1 MEMSTLKRILV
12 PVEYSAKSEAAVLV
26 AAAMSRRHKAV
37 LRLLHVINPDTYS
50 FSGSDKL
57 VVSMST
63 EEVILSEL
71 SKLQRWADSL
81 LQGQSVQ
88 CYVECRIGIVH
99 DRILEKAQEVG
110 ADLIVMGCE
119 ERSGMRD
126 YLLGSDT
133 YRVLKEAPCPVLTV
147 PGNTQA
153 TDFKQ
158 ILFSLR
164 PVEGALDNY
173 EFARRI
179 IQKNK
184 AHVTIV
190 ALFDNRQAETTTLLT
205 QAIRQLDKR
214 LKADSIKA
222 DMLVTETDSVSDTLL
237 QKSADLRTSLIILMA
252 SPELSFTNF
261 FKGAV
266 ARQVIRRARVPV
278 LSMRP
283 QQSVDR
289 PILPIRGGIKSMQR
303 IFSLVQAS

>member
-1 MEMSTLKRILV
+1 MSTLKRILV
-12 PVEYSAKSEAAVLV
+12 PVEYSEKSEAAVLV

-63 EEVILSEL
+63 EDVILSEL

-110 ADLIVMGCE
+110 ADLIVMGSE

-164 PVEGALDNY
+164 PVEGALDSY

-184 AHVTIV
+184 AHVTIL

-237 QKSADLRTSLIILMA
+237 QKSADLQTSLIILMA

-283 QQSVDR
+283 HQSVDR